1 MVDSREAQPS
11 DEAIEPT
18 RTFSPPGRV
27 VVGTLLIAL
36 VFVVVLEFLVIISF
50 VGQRLWKDPALARD
64 VVFTLPLLLWVA
76 VAVIALIG
84 VVRILTAWLHVDEKG
99 FRLQGLGRSTVEAT
113 WSEVGRVIAVRD
125 IDRGATPAEM
135 LDTAESSHDGVYLLG
150 KDDTRL
156 LGVSSRLFGNR
167 AQEAVLR
174 RAVEAGTPVE
184 HYDALPPRELR
195 EQIPQALTF
204 IDRHPNLLLL
214 GLIAFYVFHNVFT
227 FVVWGL

>member
-1 MVDSREAQPS
+1 MVGSREVQPPA
-11 DEAIEPT
+11 DANAPT

-27 VVGTLLIAL
+27 ILGTLLIAL

-50 VGQRLWKDPALARD
+50 VGQKLWRDPELARD
-64 VVFTLPLLLWVA
+64 PLFTLPLLLWVA
-76 VAVIALIG
+76 VAVIAAVTVLR
-84 VVRILTAWLHVDEKG
+84 VLTAWLQVNEKG
-99 FRLQGLGRSTVEAT
+99 FRLQGLCRTTIEAQ
-113 WSEVGRVIAVRD
+113 WRDVGRVIAVRD

-135 LDTAESSHDGVYLLG
+135 LDTANTSYDGVYLLD
-150 KDDTRL
+150 KRDQRML
-156 LGVSSRLFGNR
+156 AVSSRLFGPR

-174 RAVEAGTPVE
+174 CAGEAGTPVD
-184 HYDALPPRELR
+184 HYDALTPRELR
-195 EQIPQALTF
+195 DQVPQALTF